1 MKSLSELHVSSVS
14 KRYAKR
20 TVLADI
26 ELTLRSGQCY
36 LLSGENG
43 AGKTT
48 LLRILAGLER
58 PDSGLFSTS
67 GQAARK
73 WQQSRKLLQARIL
86 YLHQQP
92 YMFDGSVRYNLAY
105 ALRQQLT
112 RQQREA
118 RIQQALAWA
127 GLECHAEDSAKNLS
141 GGERQRVA
149 LTRAW
154 LRHPDVL
161 LLDEPTSN
169 LDQESRRRTL
179 ALLGSLRAEGISLLI
194 ASHDQTHFSSL
205 IDRHILLHEGGLI
218 YLDPQEAQP
227 DVASTVIPLR
237 RTHA

>member
-1 MKSLSELHVSSVS
+1 MKSLTELHIHSVS
-14 KRYAKR
+14 KRYASR
-20 TVLADI
+20 RVLSDV
-26 ELTLRSGQCY
+26 ELTLHSGQCY

-58 PDSGLFSTS
+58 PDSGLFST
-67 GQAARK
+67 GLLEGNWRQC
-73 WQQSRKLLQARIL
+73 RKLLQTRIL

-105 ALRQQLT
+105 ALNQQLT
-112 RQQREA
+112 RQQRKA
-118 RIQQALAWA
+118 HIQQALAWA
-127 GLECHAEDSAKNLS
+127 GLEGHAQESAKNLS

-154 LRHPDVL
+154 LRRPDVL

-169 LDQESRRRTL
+169 LDQESRKRTL
-179 ALLGSLRAEGISLLI
+179 ALLDSLRSEGISLLI

-205 IDRHILLHEGGLI
+205 IDSHILLQEGGLI
-218 YLDPQEAQP
+218 HLDPQEALP
-227 DVASTVIPLR
+227 DVTSKVIPLR